1 MPGVYLGVGG
11 HGKGQPWDPR
21 TGGQSSGRGGKAPG
35 IMPKAGQPDIPGVTS
50 EAGNPK
56 PSFPIL
62 AVGGLV
68 LLGGLAFFLLRK
80 KRKR

>member
-1 MPGVYLGVGG
+1 
-11 HGKGQPWDPR
+11 
-21 TGGQSSGRGGKAPG
+21 
-35 IMPKAGQPDIPGVTS
+35 MPKAGQPDIPGVTS